1 MTDRPK
7 VLITGGAGLIGS
19 ILVDKLS
26 EKYDFTSFDLKES
39 SKARSVV
46 GDLSNY
52 AEVEKAFAGHDAVV
66 HLAADRS
73 VEASWDSALKNNFVA
88 TYNVFEAAKRVGVKR
103 VVFAS
108 SQHAT
113 GGFYTVEPWKFIVDG
128 EFGKLTHGQYPLLD
142 ETCQIRPD
150 GYYGTSKAYGEA
162 LGSYYN
168 DYHGLSSIHLRIGW
182 VLSNDDPTFSP
193 FALSLWLSHRDIAQL
208 VDLSLGAP
216 ESHRYGIYYATS
228 DNKWKIWDISRA
240 KAELGYKPFDAAGEE
255 FVPGPPPGRDQ

>member
-1 MTDRPK
+1 MSERKK

-19 ILVDKLS
+19 ILIERLS
-26 EKYDFTSFDLKES
+26 DRYDITSFDLKEADG
-39 SKARSVV
+39 ARSVV
-46 GDLSNY
+46 GDLS
-52 AEVEKAFAGHDAVV
+52 ELDVVESAVAGHDAVV

-73 VEASWDSALKNNFVA
+73 AEAEWESALKNNFIS
-88 TYNVFEAAKRVGVKR
+88 TYNVFEASKRAGVKR

-113 GGFYTVEPWKFIVDG
+113 GGFYLDEPWKHIVDG
-128 EFGKLTHGQYPLLD
+128 EFGKLTHGDYPLLD

-182 VLSNDDPTFSP
+182 VVSRDDPTFSP
-193 FALSLWLSHRDIAQL
+193 FALSLWLSHRDVAQITR
-208 VDLSLGAP
+208 LSLDAP
-216 ESHRYGIYYATS
+216 DSHRYGIYYATS
-228 DNKWKIWDISRA
+228 DNMWKIWDISRA
-240 KAELGYKPFDAAGEE
+240 RSELGYRPEDAAGEE
-255 FVPGPPPGRDQ
+255 FVLAPPPPRDR